1 MFSTKLFFSFVN
13 GRVYMTIYLYI
24 HKYCTGVACA
34 KLCRIVS
41 LYTTAVLIYTYN
53 INILYIIGRCRGTF
67 YFIYFFC
74 FTFIC
79 GLCAHIIAIVRVCVK
94 NIINN
99 TTTSTTMT
107 VGRHGRSSK
116 IKEHE
121 RRATRPHD
129 DPDDHISCTYV

>member
-1 MFSTKLFFSFVN
+1 MYRCGVRKTLSNCFA
-13 GRVYMTIYLYI
+13 LYDR
-24 HKYCTGVACA
+24 CA
-34 KLCRIVS
+34 YV
-41 LYTTAVLIYTYN
+41 YTYN
-53 INILYIIGRCRGTF
+53 INIYILSVVVEVH
-67 YFIYFFC
+67 FILYFF
-74 FTFIC
+74 FFLFYIYLRFVRTYYSD
-79 GLCAHIIAIVRVCVK
+79 CASACVK